1 MIACDKFYEVFPHCK
16 RQCWDE
22 KTWGWE
28 DLGRRLVTS
37 LHAAVLVIETKL
49 LPLSIQIFWYYRG
62 ALSSSLMWYIFVQ
75 CAFFFFQCVTTDIF
89 AWYESTTVIRTDWT
103 TINPNC
109 TFPPTRAHCS
119 NKTNGTNGTLGL
131 WRTSFNKNYF
141 YSMNDTVF
149 TEMFTIIDYG
159 YLLTC
164 IVDFMLLCTPY
175 CCQYLF
181 VYQCTIALHCISL
194 HCSALVL
201 YALSTLISVQRVIIV
216 TL

>member
-16 RQCWDE
+16 QQCWDE

-28 DLGRRLVTS
+28 DLGRRLVTF
-37 LHAAVLVIETKL
+37 HAAVLVIETKL
-49 LPLSIQIFWYYRG
+49 LPLSVQIFWYYRG

-103 TINPNC
+103 PLTPNC
-109 TFPPTRAHCS
+109 TFLRQC
-119 NKTNGTNGTLGL
+119 NNTNGTNGTLGL
-131 WRTSFNKNYF
+131 WRTYFNKNYF
-141 YSMNDTVF
+141 YNMNDTVF

-164 IVDFMLLCTPY
+164 
-175 CCQYLF
+175 
-181 VYQCTIALHCISL
+181 SW
-194 HCSALVL
+194 L
-201 YALSTLISVQRVIIV
+201 YASVYSLLLSVFVCV
-216 TL
+216 PV

>member
-22 KTWGWE
+22 KTWAGG
-28 DLGRRLVTS
+28 LLPS
-37 LHAAVLVIETKL
+37 MQLPLVIETKL

-89 AWYESTTVIRTDWT
+89 AWYESTTVIRTDLIPLT
-103 TINPNC
+103 RNC
-109 TFPPTRAHCS
+109 TFLPQC
-119 NKTNGTNGTLGL
+119 NNTNGTNGTLGL
-131 WRTSFNKNYF
+131 WRTYFSKNYF

-149 TEMFTIIDYG
+149 TEMFMIIDYG

-164 IVDFMLLCTPY
+164 
-175 CCQYLF
+175 
-181 VYQCTIALHCISL
+181 SW
-194 HCSALVL
+194 L
-201 YALSTLISVQRVIIV
+201 YASVYSLLLSVFVCVPVYNRTSLYIFA
-216 TL
+216 L